1 MSFHDDA
8 RHDEVKQFIR
18 APSSNRAAGS
28 SFAGAVRAS
37 FSSYDRDVLTRF
49 GRREL
54 NPPTTVMLDLLVR
67 GGFCYLKGDS
77 PGFVSWLNANNV
89 ERVDLANVFFTVDF
103 EYPTWG

>member
-1 MSFHDDA
+1 
-8 RHDEVKQFIR
+8 
-18 APSSNRAAGS
+18 
-28 SFAGAVRAS
+28 
-37 FSSYDRDVLTRF
+37 
-49 GRREL
+49 
-54 NPPTTVMLDLLVR
+54 MLDLLVR